1 MEQQVVAYARVS
13 DGDRP
18 RLVELLRQFAEVNDL
33 HINEE
38 FIDQGHNADAW
49 SSAFRQLTTSKCS
62 LLIPHLSA
70 LGSSQREV
78 RGRLAGLRAA
88 GIEIYEAE
96 GGMHITW
103 TVGQVDITHSAKPP
117 REKERTA

>member
-1 MEQQVVAYARVS
+1 MAQKVVAYARVS
-13 DGDRP
+13 DGDRE
-18 RLVELLRQFAEVNDL
+18 RLIELLRQFAEVNDL
-33 HINEE
+33 DISEE
-38 FIDQGHNADAW
+38 FIDEGHTAEAW
-49 SSAFRQLTTSKCS
+49 ATAFRQLTTSKCS

-103 TVGQVDITHSAKPP
+103 TVGQVETGRRQP
-117 REKERTA
+117 RERHVG